1 MIGMILA
8 FKMVKPTLWHRI
20 EEKMN
25 KGTLEICRSVNPKEV
40 LVRDKVSQ
48 KVVPLQKYIDSQYN
62 NYKKTPEQY
71 KLRKHNQWREKQ
83 SKHES
88 EILKA
93 QDLIA
98 KNPNLL
104 NSSAMTTLGKAKD
117 IVNLSSND
125 IKRIQ
130 REI

>member
-20 EEKMN
+20 EQKMN
-25 KGTLEICRSVNPKEV
+25 NGTLEICRSVNPKEV
-40 LVRDKVSQ
+40 LIRDKTSQ
-48 KVVPLQKYIDSQYN
+48 KIVPLQEYIDSQYN
-62 NYKKTPEQY
+62 NYKMSPEQY
-71 KLRKHNQWREKQ
+71 KLRNHNQWREKQ
-83 SKHES
+83 SKHEL

-93 QDLIA
+93 QEVIST
-98 KNPNLL
+98 NPHLL
-104 NSSAMTTLGKAKD
+104 TSQAMRTLGEAKD
-117 IVNLSSND
+117 IVNLSPND

>member
-8 FKMVKPTLWHRI
+8 FKHVKPTLWHRI
-20 EEKMN
+20 EQKMN
-25 KGTLEICRSVNPKEV
+25 NGTLEICRSVNPKEV

-48 KVVPLQKYIDSQYN
+48 KVVPLQEYTDSQYT
-62 NYKKTPEQY
+62 NYKMTPEQY
-71 KLRKHNQWREKQ
+71 KLRNHNQWREKQ

-88 EILKA
+88 EIRNA
-93 QDLIA
+93 QKLIIE
-98 KNPNLL
+98 NTNLL

-117 IVNLSSND
+117 TVNLSPND

>member
-8 FKMVKPTLWHRI
+8 FKMVRPGLWHRI
-20 EEKMN
+20 EQKMN
-25 KGTLEICRSVNPKEV
+25 SGTLEICRSVKKNEV
-40 LVRDKVSQ
+40 LIRDKTSQ
-48 KVVPLQKYIDSQYN
+48 KVVLLQEYIDSQYN
-62 NYKKTPEQY
+62 NYKKTSEQH
-71 KLRKHNQWREKQ
+71 KLRNHNQWREKQ

-98 KNPNLL
+98 ENPNLL
-104 NSSAMTTLGKAKD
+104 NSSAMRSLGEAKD

>member
-8 FKMVKPTLWHRI
+8 FKMVRPGLWHRI
-20 EEKMN
+20 EQKMN
-25 KGTLEICRSVNPKEV
+25 NGTLEICRSVNPKEV

-71 KLRKHNQWREKQ
+71 KLRNHNQWREKQ
-83 SKHES
+83 SKHEL

-93 QDLIA
+93 QEVIS
-98 KNPNLL
+98 KNLNLL
-104 NSSAMTTLGKAKD
+104 NSPAMTTLGKAKD
-117 IVNLSSND
+117 IVNLSPND

>member
-20 EEKMN
+20 EQKMN
-25 KGTLEICRSVNPKEV
+25 HGTLEICRSVNPKEV

-62 NYKKTPEQY
+62 NYKKTPEQQ
-71 KLRKHNQWREKQ
+71 KLRNHNQWREKQ

-88 EILKA
+88 EIRNA
-93 QDLIA
+93 QGLIA
-98 KNPNLL
+98 ENPNLL
-104 NSSAMTTLGKAKD
+104 NSSAMTTLRKTKD
-117 IVNLSSND
+117 IINLSQND

>member
-20 EEKMN
+20 EQKMN
-25 KGTLEICRSVNPKEV
+25 HGTLEICRSVNPKEV
-40 LVRDKVSQ
+40 LIRDKTSQ

-71 KLRKHNQWREKQ
+71 KLRNHNQWREKQ
-83 SKHES
+83 GKHES
-88 EILKA
+88 EIRNAKEV
-93 QDLIA
+93 IS

-104 NSSAMTTLGKAKD
+104 NSPAMRSLGEAKD
-117 IVNLSSND
+117 TVNLSPND

>member
-25 KGTLEICRSVNPKEV
+25 KGTLEICRSVKKNEV
-40 LVRDKVSQ
+40 LIRDKTSQ
-48 KVVPLQKYIDSQYN
+48 KVVPLQEYIDSQYN
-62 NYKKTPEQY
+62 NYKMSPEQY
-71 KLRKHNQWREKQ
+71 KLRNHNQWREKQ
-83 SKHES
+83 SKHEL

-93 QDLIA
+93 QELIS

-104 NSSAMTTLGKAKD
+104 TSQAMRTLGEAKD
-117 IVNLSSND
+117 IVNLSPND

>member
-20 EEKMN
+20 EQKMN
-25 KGTLEICRSVNPKEV
+25 NGTLEICRSINPKQV
-40 LVRDKVSQ
+40 LIRDKTSQ
-48 KVVPLQKYIDSQYN
+48 KVVPLQEYIDSQYN
-62 NYKKTPEQY
+62 NYKMSPEQY
-71 KLRKHNQWREKQ
+71 KLRNHNQWREKQ
-83 SKHES
+83 SKHEL

-93 QDLIA
+93 QEVIS
-98 KNPNLL
+98 KNPHLL
-104 NSSAMTTLGKAKD
+104 TSQAMRTLGEAKD
-117 IVNLSSND
+117 IVNLSPND

>member
-8 FKMVKPTLWHRI
+8 FKHVKPTLWHRI
-20 EEKMN
+20 EQKMN
-25 KGTLEICRSVNPKEV
+25 NETLEICRSVNPKEV

-48 KVVPLQKYIDSQYN
+48 KVVPLQEYIDSQYN
-62 NYKKTPEQY
+62 NYKMTPEQY
-71 KLRKHNQWREKQ
+71 KLRNHNQWLEKQ
-83 SKHES
+83 SKHEL

-93 QDLIA
+93 QEVISD
-98 KNPNLL
+98 NPNLL
-104 NSSAMTTLGKAKD
+104 NSPAMKILGEAKD
-117 IVNLSSND
+117 TVNLSPND